1 MSEPNKDGT
10 DMMMAMLMGLSG
22 PRASRAWTEAQEIQA
37 MSFLTLAEH
46 WINETATEI
55 VRVKGENAHLKAEVD
70 NLRKNADIS
79 PSQSPHE
86 IERLCAWGRGLESD
100 LSHARVEISFLKAE
114 VERLDH
120 QVRYWRIEAEVDNAR
135 WLRCLEDL
143 EKLRKD
149 SQP

>member
-1 MSEPNKDGT
+1 MSDIPRYRPVANDKYGITDDVDGKLCEYR
-10 DMMMAMLMGLSG
+10 DYA
-22 PRASRAWTEAQEIQA
+22 
-37 MSFLTLAEH
+37 
-46 WINETATEI
+46 
-55 VRVKGENAHLKAEVD
+55 
-70 NLRKNADIS
+70 
-79 PSQSPHE
+79 
-86 IERLCAWGRGLESD
+86 RLQ
-100 LSHARVEISFLKAE
+100 AE

>member
-1 MSEPNKDGT
+1 MSKQHLDRKTVLNIVYT
-10 DMMMAMLMGLSG
+10 QQATRMAD
-22 PRASRAWTEAQEIQA
+22 AYE
-37 MSFLTLAEH
+37 TL
-46 WINETATEI
+46 
-55 VRVKGENAHLKAEVD
+55 L
-70 NLRKNADIS
+70 ADF
-79 PSQSPHE
+79 SQMT
-86 IERLCAWGRGLESD
+86 AWGRGLESD

-135 WLRCLEDL
+135 WLRCLDDL

>member
-1 MSEPNKDGT
+1 MSKQHLDRKTVLNIVYT
-10 DMMMAMLMGLSG
+10 QQATRMAD
-22 PRASRAWTEAQEIQA
+22 AYE
-37 MSFLTLAEH
+37 TL
-46 WINETATEI
+46 
-55 VRVKGENAHLKAEVD
+55 L
-70 NLRKNADIS
+70 ADF
-79 PSQSPHE
+79 SQMT
-86 IERLCAWGRGLESD
+86 AWGRGLESD

>member
-1 MSEPNKDGT
+1 MSKQHLDRKTVLNIVYT
-10 DMMMAMLMGLSG
+10 QQATRMAD
-22 PRASRAWTEAQEIQA
+22 AYE
-37 MSFLTLAEH
+37 TL
-46 WINETATEI
+46 
-55 VRVKGENAHLKAEVD
+55 L
-70 NLRKNADIS
+70 ADF
-79 PSQSPHE
+79 SQMT
-86 IERLCAWGRGLESD
+86 AWGRGLESD

-114 VERLDH
+114 VERLNH